1 MAKKVTTNAA
11 VKTNSKLSKVAVSK
25 NVKATGKKAAEVVR
39 AKLTSE
45 EFKALAD
52 LAEAVMGKVVESEIG
67 TKVSGT
73 NAKQALGQGQL
84 RVRGEDGTW
93 QMTVSNQLKGAYAAF
108 DGPNSANVTAATFG
122 SDAPI
127 TETFTRNGI
136 MRMYAMS
143 TRKLCKN
150 PADQQLVD
158 AIWGAIVN
166 RYPDV
171 VNAAPKAARQPRGD
185 KKVVE
190 NPNPLFA

>member
-11 VKTNSKLSKVAVSK
+11 VKTNSKLSKKEVTKAVKSTSK
-25 NVKATGKKAAEVVR
+25 KVAEVVR
-39 AKLTSE
+39 VKLTSE
-45 EFKALAD
+45 QFKQLAD
-52 LAEAVMGKVVESEIG
+52 QAEAVMGMVVESEIG

-84 RVRGEDGTW
+84 RVRGEDGNW
-93 QMTVSNQLKGAYAAF
+93 QVTASNQLKGAYQAF

-136 MRMYAMS
+136 MRIYAMS

-158 AIWGAIVN
+158 AIWGAIAN
-166 RYPDV
+166 RYPDA
-171 VNAAPKAARQPRGD
+171 VNAAPKATRQPRGD
-185 KKVVE
+185 KKAVE